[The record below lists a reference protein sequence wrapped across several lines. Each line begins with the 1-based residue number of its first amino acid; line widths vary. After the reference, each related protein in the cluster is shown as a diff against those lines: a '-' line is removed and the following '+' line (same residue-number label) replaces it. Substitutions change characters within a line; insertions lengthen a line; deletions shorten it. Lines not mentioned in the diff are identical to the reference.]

1 MNQIVLSQENLTKLE
16 SFIQEMPVKYGL
28 PLIQFLNELAK
39 EQGGE
44 PEALETETVG

>member
-1 MNQIVLSQENLTKLE
+1 MNQIVLNQENLAKLE

-39 EQGGE
+39 EQGSDA
-44 PEALETETVG
+44 EAVEE